1 MKNLNIA
8 DLVKPGSAKKTATV
22 PLKPASRKNG
32 AAFASLLKNNTGSG
46 KVSPKLNKGL
56 NLVARFEINNS
67 KLPANG
73 EKVKNRGD
81 APPAPPGR
89 NGLKKGLSGK
99 SVEKEPINVAASPAM
114 MMTPRGIPKTLEQFI
129 QELSAKSGSGSAAM
143 ETAGAEKQKGLFNMV
158 KALEKALVARKG
170 ETAPLNFKTSFTIN
184 NGKNVQTVRLEKEG
198 NVLRLSAPS
207 SARSLINRMKPD
219 FKQMLARYFKPVDA
233 REAPPLK
240 LKISFNASA
249 KTKTAVPVPP
259 SAVKTGK
266 SSAKGGA
273 PAVPSGGRTAGTAT
287 AKPVP
292 AVKVDS
298 APSIGA
304 KGEKTAVPVPPSV
317 VKAGKPSAKGGAP
330 AVNSGGRAAG
340 TATAKPVP
348 TVKIDSAP
356 SIGAKGE
363 KAAVPVPP
371 SAVKTGKPS
380 AKGGAPAVPS
390 GGRTAGTAMAKP
402 VPAVKVDSAPS
413 VGAKGEKTA
422 VPVPPSV
429 VKTGK
434 PSAKGGAPVVPSG
447 GRTADMATAKPVPA
461 VKIDSAPSIGAKGA
475 KTAVPV
481 PPSAVKAGKPS
492 AKGGTPAV
500 NSGGRTAGTATAKP
514 VPAVKIDSAPSIG
527 AKGAK
532 AAVPVPPSA
541 VKTGKPSAKGGTPA
555 VNSGGQTADTATA
568 KSTPTVKGDEVPVGK
583 KPFAGAQAAKNAGH
597 KPVALTEEQSASTSK
612 AVGKGDLRETK
623 QEINSA
629 MPKSRLAAEKAGNES
644 IATAADKADRAAGNK
659 IKGRAPLQHADAG
672 HRESVI
678 NKNDSNAQ
686 VLTKGTAAP
695 GVAEEGKQNNILKS
709 SVNRNREDMPKAPPV
724 RPEQSGKEETTAS
737 RQGAS
742 SRAGGTVP
750 EEQSGIKIPL
760 SKKEGADLAA
770 ARSAELRSSEKQAS
784 REKPSGGSAFSGR
797 ENGSSPFTGKK
808 ASATENISKA
818 TVTEEAARTDFSRQL
833 FEQSRD
839 IPETPST
846 TRTRPLIKAQTL
858 ADIIVR
864 HQNRVMGNQR
874 MIVDG
879 GRLGELEVR
888 IDEQSKGKTLHIYV
902 ENESARQEVQK
913 MAPAILNGLQARD
926 IPVANVLVDYDR
938 HRDGQKKSQQ
948 KATEKNITLNKK
960 EKENEEHS
968 THIKPPRNYGYNTV
982 EFVA

>member
-81 APPAPPGR
+81 APPAPPVR

-99 SVEKEPINVAASPAM
+99 SVEKEPINAAASPAM

-129 QELSAKSGSGSAAM
+129 KELSAKGGSGSAAM

-170 ETAPLNFKTSFTIN
+170 KTAPLNFKTSFTIN

-249 KTKTAVPVPP
+249 KTAVPAPP

-266 SSAKGGA
+266 PSAKGGA
-273 PAVPSGGRTAGTAT
+273 PAMPSGGRTAGTAT

-317 VKAGKPSAKGGAP
+317 VK
-330 AVNSGGRAAG
+330 
-340 TATAKPVP
+340 
-348 TVKIDSAP
+348 
-356 SIGAKGE
+356 
-363 KAAVPVPP
+363 
-371 SAVKTGKPS
+371 TGKPS
-380 AKGGAPAVPS
+380 AKGGMPAVNS
-390 GGRTAGTAMAKP
+390 GGRTAGMATAKP
-402 VPAVKVDSAPS
+402 VPAVKVDSTPA
-413 VGAKGEKTA
+413 VGAKGEK
-422 VPVPPSV
+422 
-429 VKTGK
+429 
-434 PSAKGGAPVVPSG
+434 
-447 GRTADMATAKPVPA
+447 AT
-461 VKIDSAPSIGAKGA
+461 
-475 KTAVPV
+475 
-481 PPSAVKAGKPS
+481 
-492 AKGGTPAV
+492 
-500 NSGGRTAGTATAKP
+500 
-514 VPAVKIDSAPSIG
+514 
-527 AKGAK
+527 
-532 AAVPVPPSA
+532 VPVPPSA

-555 VNSGGQTADTATA
+555 VNSGGQTTGTATA

-724 RPEQSGKEETTAS
+724 RPEQAGKEETTAS

-960 EKENEEHS
+960 EEENEEHS

>member
-129 QELSAKSGSGSAAM
+129 KELSAKDGSGSAAM

-249 KTKTAVPVPP
+249 KTKTAVPAPP

-266 SSAKGGA
+266 PSAKGGA
-273 PAVPSGGRTAGTAT
+273 PAVNSGGRTADTATAKPVPAVKIDSAPSIGAKGEKTAVPVPPSAVKAGKPSAKGGAPAVNSGGRTAGTAT

-304 KGEKTAVPVPPSV
+304 KGEKAAVPVPPSV
-317 VKAGKPSAKGGAP
+317 
-330 AVNSGGRAAG
+330 
-340 TATAKPVP
+340 
-348 TVKIDSAP
+348 
-356 SIGAKGE
+356 
-363 KAAVPVPP
+363 
-371 SAVKTGKPS
+371 
-380 AKGGAPAVPS
+380 
-390 GGRTAGTAMAKP
+390 
-402 VPAVKVDSAPS
+402 
-413 VGAKGEKTA
+413 
-422 VPVPPSV
+422 
-429 VKTGK
+429 
-434 PSAKGGAPVVPSG
+434 
-447 GRTADMATAKPVPA
+447 
-461 VKIDSAPSIGAKGA
+461 
-475 KTAVPV
+475 
-481 PPSAVKAGKPS
+481 VKAGKPS

-514 VPAVKIDSAPSIG
+514 VPAVKVDSAPSIG

-532 AAVPVPPSA
+532 TAVPVPPSA
-541 VKTGKPSAKGGTPA
+541 VKTGKPSTKGGTPA
-555 VNSGGQTADTATA
+555 VNSGGRTAGTATA
-568 KSTPTVKGDEVPVGK
+568 KSTPTVKGDEVSVGK

-612 AVGKGDLRETK
+612 AVGKADLRETK

-724 RPEQSGKEETTAS
+724 RPEQAGKEETNAS

-888 IDEQSKGKTLHIYV
+888 IDEQGKGKTLHIYV

-960 EKENEEHS
+960 EEENEEHS